1 MNELFT
7 IKNINA
13 DTASNEI
20 CALSAYFWLL
30 SLVVDALNRN
40 VSLGKEEKMREY
52 GIMGDI
58 LTKEFIFGDAFFE
71 LKKSENEQIQDTTD
85 QLEDVVNDVISICDQ
100 AGIGEDKDTPRKV
113 KETLNKLRE
122 NYLQFLSNRPVV

>member
-1 MNELFT
+1 MNELFN
-7 IKNINA
+7 IKNING
-13 DTASNEI
+13 DTVSNEA

-30 SLVVDALNRN
+30 SLVVDTLNK
-40 VSLGKEEKMREY
+40 SDISTKDEKIREY

-58 LTKEFIFGDAFFE
+58 LTKEFIFGDAFSE
-71 LKKSENEQIQDTTD
+71 LKKSENEQIQDITNH
-85 QLEDVVNDVISICDQ
+85 LEDVVNDVISICDQ

-122 NYLQFLSNRPVV
+122 NYLQFLSNS